1 MATREGMSGVDVHA
15 VVAEWQRLLPLWVSK
30 IYLFSSS
37 HIVIR
42 LQGQERARY
51 LLLVENGKRA
61 HLSGTIP
68 VPPKIPP
75 PFAMLLRK
83 HLDGGRVLGISQ
95 AGLQRIICI
104 DVGKHNTTF
113 HLVIELFD
121 EGNLVLCNDAWTI
134 LQPLRPHRFRERDV
148 IAGATYRFPPADP
161 ATFTKEEFSRFLAN
175 DGRDVVRALAV
186 GAMLGG
192 KYAEYLCRKAG
203 VEKSVPAA
211 EAAADRLYT
220 ALQALVIRAEEGIAP
235 VITEREC
242 LPFPEGEGGVEGGDV
257 GGFTGFNQALDRFYP
272 GIPSFSSEAT
282 PAARGLSKEERIRQ
296 RQAEILAKYEQK
308 VARTEKIAAMMY
320 ESYQELHE
328 IIAVLD
334 DASRRMSWQEIEQV
348 LRSGKA
354 GPAKRIVSVNPA
366 EASVEVDIGER
377 VTLYVHESLDAN
389 IGRYF
394 AAIKKLRK
402 KIAGAKAAMDRPVAP
417 PKKMRAV
424 SPVMKKRWFHRFRWF
439 TTSDGVLV
447 LGGKDASQNEE
458 LVKKYMEGGDRF
470 VHADVHGASVVI
482 VKGTTTRMDEV
493 VQFAASYSG
502 AWRSGHATA
511 DVYSATPSQVSKTPE
526 SGEYVSRGSFV
537 IRGEREYFRDVPLGC
552 AIGLQR
558 DPELAVIGGP
568 LSAVAKRT
576 DLYIVLKP
584 GTFEPND
591 TAKKVLRMVRERVG
605 AEETRSLKAVLNTD
619 QIAAFVPP
627 GGSDIV
633 EP

>member
-15 VVAEWQRLLPLWVSK
+15 VVTEWQRLLPLWIGK

-42 LQGQERARY
+42 LQGQEHARY
-51 LLLVENGKRA
+51 NLLVENGKRA
-61 HLSGTIP
+61 HLASTLP

-104 DVGKHNTTF
+104 DVGKQNTTF
-113 HLVIELFD
+113 HLIIELFD
-121 EGNLVLCNDAWTI
+121 DGNLLLCNDAWKI
-134 LQPLRPHRFRERDV
+134 IQPLRPHRFRERNI

-161 ATFTKEEFSRFLAN
+161 ATFTSEEFSLFLKN
-175 DGRDVVRALAV
+175 DERDVVRALAV

-192 KYAEYLCRKAG
+192 KYAEYLCRRAG
-203 VEKSVPAA
+203 VEKSIPAA
-211 EAAADRLYT
+211 KADSGRLYLE
-220 ALQALVIRAEEGIAP
+220 LQALILRAEEGIAP
-235 VITEREC
+235 VLAGKEC
-242 LPFPEGEGGVEGGDV
+242 LPFPDDAGGEGGSIGS
-257 GGFTGFNQALDRFYP
+257 FNEALDRFYP
-272 GIPSFSSEAT
+272 GIPSSPGEAT

-308 VARTEKIAAMMY
+308 VVRTEKLAAMMY
-320 ESYQELHE
+320 ESYPQLQE
-328 IIAVLD
+328 IITVLD
-334 DASRRMSWQEIEQV
+334 DASRKMSWQEIEQV
-348 LRSGKA
+348 LQSGKS
-354 GPAKRIVSVNPA
+354 GPAKRIISVNPA

-377 VTLYVHESLDAN
+377 VTLHVHESLDAN

-394 AAIKKLRK
+394 TAIKKLRK
-402 KIAGAKAAMDRPVAP
+402 KIAGAKAAMDRPVISQ
-417 PKKMRAV
+417 KKVRTTT
-424 SPVMKKRWFHRFRWF
+424 PVMKKRWFHRFRWF
-439 TTSDGVLV
+439 NTSDGVLV

-482 VKGTTTRMDEV
+482 VKGATTRMDEV

-502 AWRSGHATA
+502 AWRSVHATA
-511 DVYSATPSQVSKTPE
+511 DVYAAVPSQVSKTPE

-537 IRGEREYFRDVPLGC
+537 IRGEREYYRDVPLAA

-558 DPELAVIGGP
+558 EPELAVIGGP
-568 LSAVAKRT
+568 PAAVAKKT
-576 DLYIVLKP
+576 DLFLVLKP

-591 TAKKVLRMVRERVG
+591 TAKKVLRMLRERVG
-605 AEETRSLKAVLNTD
+605 EEEAKSLKAVLNTD

>member
-42 LQGQERARY
+42 LHGQEHSRY

-61 HLSGTIP
+61 HLVKSLP
-68 VPPKIPP
+68 APPKIPP

-83 HLDGGRVLGISQ
+83 YLDGGRVLGISQ
-95 AGLQRIICI
+95 AGLQRIVCI
-104 DVGKHNTTF
+104 DVGKQNSTF
-113 HLVIELFD
+113 HLIIELFD
-121 EGNLVLCNDAWTI
+121 DGNIVLCREDWTI
-134 LQPLRPHRFRERDV
+134 IQPLRPHRFRERDI
-148 IAGATYRFPPADP
+148 IAGALYRFPAADP
-161 ATFTKEEFSRFLAN
+161 ATFTREEFGRFLKN
-175 DGRDVVRALAV
+175 DERDVVRALAV

-203 VEKSVPAA
+203 VEKGVPAA
-211 EAAADRLYT
+211 EADADRLYLE
-220 ALQALVIRAEEGIAP
+220 LQALIRRAGDGIAP
-235 VITEREC
+235 VISDREC
-242 LPFPEGEGGVEGGDV
+242 LPFPENGAEEGSGSAS
-257 GGFTGFNQALDRFYP
+257 FNEALDRFYP
-272 GIPSFSSEAT
+272 AIPASPGEAAAT
-282 PAARGLSKEERIRQ
+282 AARGLSKEERIRQ
-296 RQAEILAKYEQK
+296 RQADILAKYEQK
-308 VARTEKIAAMMY
+308 VARTEKLAALMY
-320 ESYQELHE
+320 ESYRELQE
-328 IIAVLD
+328 IITVLD
-334 DASRRMSWQEIEQV
+334 EASRKMSWQEIERV
-348 LRSGKA
+348 LRSGKS
-354 GPAKRIVSVNPA
+354 GPAERIISVNPS

-377 VTLYVHESLDAN
+377 VTIYVHESLDAN

-394 AAIKKLRK
+394 DVVKKLRR
-402 KIAGAKAAMDRPVAP
+402 KIAGAKAAMERPVAP
-417 PKKMRAV
+417 VKKMRAR
-424 SPVMKKRWFHRFRWF
+424 SPVMKKRWFNRFRWF
-439 TTSDGVLV
+439 TTSDGILV

-482 VKGTTTRMDEV
+482 VKGSTTRMDEV
-493 VQFAASYSG
+493 AQFAASYSG

-511 DVYSATPSQVSKTPE
+511 DVYAATPSQVSKTPE

-537 IRGEREYFRDVPLGC
+537 VRGEREYFRDVPLAC
-552 AIGLQR
+552 AIGLMQA
-558 DPELAVIGGP
+558 PELAVIGGP
-568 LSAVAKRT
+568 PSAVAKKT
-576 DLYIVLKP
+576 ELFVVLKP

-591 TAKKVLRMVRERVG
+591 TAKKVLRTLRDRAG
-605 AEETRSLKAVLNTD
+605 EEEAKSLKAVLNTD

>member
-1 MATREGMSGVDVHA
+1 MATRDGMSGVDVHA
-15 VVAEWQRLLPLWVSK
+15 VVTEWQRLLPLWIGK

-42 LQGQERARY
+42 LQGQEHARY
-51 LLLVENGKRA
+51 NLLIENGKRA
-61 HLSGTIP
+61 HLASTLP

-83 HLDGGRVLGISQ
+83 YLDGGRVLGISQ

-104 DVGKHNTTF
+104 DVGKQNTTF
-113 HLVIELFD
+113 HLIIELFD
-121 EGNLVLCNDAWTI
+121 DGNLVLCNDAWTI
-134 LQPLRPHRFRERDV
+134 IQPLRPHKFRERDL

-161 ATFTKEEFSRFLAN
+161 ATFTREGFSLFLKN
-175 DGRDVVRALAV
+175 DERDVVRALAV

-203 VEKSVPAA
+203 VEKSMPA
-211 EAAADRLYT
+211 AAADSGRLYLE
-220 ALQALVIRAEEGIAP
+220 LQALILRAKDGIAP
-235 VITEREC
+235 VLTGKEC
-242 LPFPEGEGGVEGGDV
+242 LPFPDDAGGEMSIIAS
-257 GGFTGFNQALDRFYP
+257 FNEALDRFYP
-272 GIPSFSSEAT
+272 TIPSSPGEAT
-282 PAARGLSKEERIRQ
+282 PAARGLPKEERIRQ

-308 VARTEKIAAMMY
+308 VVRTEKIAAMMY
-320 ESYQELHE
+320 ESYPQLQE
-328 IIAVLD
+328 IITVLD
-334 DASRRMSWQEIEQV
+334 DASRKMSWQEIEQV
-348 LRSGKA
+348 LRSGTS
-354 GPAKRIVSVNPA
+354 GPAKQIISVNPA
-366 EASVEVDIGER
+366 EASVEVDIGEK
-377 VTLYVHESLDAN
+377 VTLHVHESLDSN

-394 AAIKKLRK
+394 TAIKKLRK

-417 PKKMRAV
+417 QKKIRTTA
-424 SPVMKKRWFHRFRWF
+424 PVMKKRWFHRYRWF
-439 TTSDGVLV
+439 TTSDGILV
-447 LGGKDASQNEE
+447 LGGRDASQNEE

-482 VKGTTTRMDEV
+482 VKGATTRMDEV
-493 VQFAASYSG
+493 VRFAASYSG

-511 DVYSATPSQVSKTPE
+511 DVYAAAPSQVSKTPE

-537 IRGEREYFRDVPLGC
+537 IRGEREYYRDVPLAA

-558 DPELAVIGGP
+558 EPELAVIGGP
-568 LSAVAKRT
+568 PSAVAKKT
-576 DLYIVLKP
+576 DLFLVLKP

-591 TAKKVLRMVRERVG
+591 TAKKVLRTLRERVG
-605 AEETRSLKAVLNTD
+605 EEEAKSLKSVLNTD

>member
-1 MATREGMSGVDVHA
+1 MATKEGMSGVDVHA

-30 IYLFSSS
+30 IYQFSSS

-42 LQGQERARY
+42 LNGQEHARH
-51 LLLVENGKRA
+51 LLMVESGRRA
-61 HLSGTIP
+61 HLVSTIP
-68 VPPKIPP
+68 TPPKMPP

-83 HLDGGRVLGISQ
+83 HLEGGRVLGISQ
-95 AGLQRIICI
+95 PGLQRIITI
-104 DVGKHNTTF
+104 DIGKQNTTF

-121 EGNLVLCNDAWTI
+121 QGNLVLCNDAWKI
-134 LQPLRPHRFRERDV
+134 IQPLRPHRFRERDI
-148 IAGATYRFPPADP
+148 IAGEVYHLPSADP
-161 ATFTKEEFSRFLAN
+161 ATFTSEAFSRFLSN
-175 DGRDVVRALAV
+175 DDRDVVRALAV

-203 VEKSVPAA
+203 VEKSMPAA
-211 EAAADRLYT
+211 LADADRLYQE
-220 ALQALVIRAEEGIAP
+220 LQALIRRAEELIEP
-235 VITEREC
+235 VITSRES
-242 LPFPEGEGGVEGGDV
+242 LPFPEDAGSGPVISGS
-257 GGFTGFNQALDRFYP
+257 FNQALDRFYP
-272 GIPSFSSEAT
+272 AIPSSPAEAA
-282 PAARGLSKEERIRQ
+282 PAGKGLSKEERIRQ
-296 RQAEILAKYEQK
+296 RQSEILTKYEQK

-320 ESYQELHE
+320 ESYTELQE
-328 IIAVLD
+328 IIRVLD
-334 DASRRMSWQEIEQV
+334 EASRKMSWQEIEQV
-348 LRSGKA
+348 LRTGKN
-354 GPAKRIVSVNPA
+354 GPASRIKSVNPA

-394 AAIKKLRK
+394 EVIKKLRK

-417 PKKMRAV
+417 PKRSRAV
-424 SPVMKKRWFHRFRWF
+424 SSAMKKRWYHRFRWF
-439 TTSDGVLV
+439 TTTDGILV
-447 LGGKDASQNEE
+447 IGGKDASQNEE
-458 LVKKYMEGGDRF
+458 LVKRYMEGGDRF

-493 VQFAASYSG
+493 TQFAASYSG

-511 DVYSATPSQVSKTPE
+511 DVYAAAPGQVSKTPE

-537 IRGEREYFRDVPLGC
+537 IRGEREYFRDVPLGI

-558 DPELAVIGGP
+558 EPELAVIGGP
-568 LSAVAKRT
+568 PSAVAQKT
-576 DLYIVLKP
+576 TLFVVLKP

-591 TAKKVLRMVRERVG
+591 TAKKVLRTLRERAG
-605 AEETRSLKAVLNTD
+605 GEEAKTLKAILNTD
-619 QIAAFVPP
+619 RIAAFVPP